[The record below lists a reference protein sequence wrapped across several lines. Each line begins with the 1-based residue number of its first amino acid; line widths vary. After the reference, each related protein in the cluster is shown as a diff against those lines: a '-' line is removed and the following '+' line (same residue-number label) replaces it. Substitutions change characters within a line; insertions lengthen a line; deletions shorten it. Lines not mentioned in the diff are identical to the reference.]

1 MTQEKTDSPFIALLG
16 FIILAL
22 IGWGLYSLIASFQ
35 IPNLMS
41 AIGLFIVLIF
51 ISAGFYMFNLL
62 MLGFSSD
69 SLNDSSILKPTF
81 IMLFILAFLMIVS
94 SLIPPFLLLK
104 NNDIAIVIKSVVI
117 GVGVCGVWDLI
128 TWIILFIRLSKHKS

>member
-1 MTQEKTDSPFIALLG
+1 MTQGKTDSLFITLLG

-22 IGWGLYSLIASFQ
+22 ICWGLYSLIAAFQ

-41 AIGLFIVLIF
+41 SIGLFIVLIF
-51 ISAGFYMFNLL
+51 ISAGFYIFNLL

-69 SLNDSSILKPTF
+69 SLNDSFILKPTF

-104 NNDIAIVIKSVVI
+104 NNDIAIVIKSVLI
-117 GVGVCGVWDLI
+117 GAGVCGVWDLI
-128 TWIILFIRLSKHKS
+128 TWIILFIRLSKNKS